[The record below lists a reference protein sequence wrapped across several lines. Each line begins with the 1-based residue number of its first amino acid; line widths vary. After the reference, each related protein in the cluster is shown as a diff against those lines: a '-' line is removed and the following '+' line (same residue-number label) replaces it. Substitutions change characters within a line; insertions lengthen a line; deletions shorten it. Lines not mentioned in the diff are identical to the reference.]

1 MPDFFIVTTNAFN
14 LYDKENNISSNNKD
28 TYKSL
33 IINENVK
40 SEIKIFFD
48 LLVNQKKKDFLFAVR
63 SSSVGEDS
71 KLFSFAGLYD
81 TILNVKNIENL
92 YNAVES
98 VWQSFWNTEAVEYR
112 KKIKPL
118 VMADSMGV
126 IVQKMIHC
134 SWGGVFFS
142 KNPLKSSEIM
152 IEYVEGHPEK
162 LVNGEASSDLL
173 AINRK
178 SLDFSIKNNSIPKY
192 LIFDLINFG
201 IKIEKYFSCPVDIEW
216 CIDKKNQ
223 LWILQARPISSKIF
237 TNSEREN
244 EILVHKEPFS
254 ILGCD
259 IAIRSH
265 YEWINAMM
273 KLHHRTYPISIVERQ
288 GFIIDKAPHP
298 RNSSNL
304 FYKTWEKFWR
314 VTTFLKRFSIRN
326 EYYENL
332 ERYDKYFKKLVLI
345 LNEQKDVN
353 TLLDGFNKSISMYLN
368 LQK

>member
-1 MPDFFIVTTNAFN
+1 M
-14 LYDKENNISSNNKD
+14 
-28 TYKSL
+28 
-33 IINENVK
+33 
-40 SEIKIFFD
+40 
-48 LLVNQKKKDFLFAVR
+48 
-63 SSSVGEDS
+63 
-71 KLFSFAGLYD
+71 YD

-134 SWGGVFFS
+134 SWGGVFLA

-223 LWILQARPISSKIF
+223 LWILQARPISSK
-237 TNSEREN
+237 
-244 EILVHKEPFS
+244 
-254 ILGCD
+254 
-259 IAIRSH
+259 
-265 YEWINAMM
+265 
-273 KLHHRTYPISIVERQ
+273 
-288 GFIIDKAPHP
+288 
-298 RNSSNL
+298 NL
-304 FYKTWEKFWR
+304 YK
-314 VTTFLKRFSIRN
+314 
-326 EYYENL
+326 
-332 ERYDKYFKKLVLI
+332 
-345 LNEQKDVN
+345 
-353 TLLDGFNKSISMYLN
+353 
-368 LQK
+368 